1 MTSVEKKVAIEA
13 AGASKE
19 STDAIRDLLRTIFEG
34 GEAAGLF
41 IVLRNGELLPE
52 SMTGTDLDVSVRPG
66 RSVGDVVEFLCRR
79 GSALG
84 WKPMCVS
91 RRPHMTG
98 FSLVKPDAG
107 SNPSAVHFDI
117 FEGITYL
124 CLPLLRP
131 EALEAE
137 SIVRSGV
144 RQLSERGRVLATTIH
159 HLAWSGALLKEKYRT
174 ELAALL
180 ARKTDRE
187 WLLRTV
193 DAALGTPVSR
203 ELGKSPGPAGL
214 GSGATGLRRCVWLGL
229 ASRWFLPQP
238 RLALHSLGTYLRGQ
252 LQSMRRPPGLVGCPG
267 DPIPDLPGTLLS
279 IELACRI
286 SPHAVGAKDVRTPP
300 TMVRTLNGPR
310 YERTTA
316 RLWRTWTPVRWLLPS
331 LFLFLQAK
339 RNRIIVL
346 DRLPVAIRWLRSRAH
361 SPGWVTTP
369 AVRDFGRAPASGVL
383 AGLCDTGLSS
393 LATLVAGLFAARVLD
408 PGELGNYALVF
419 SAFVVA
425 SMIPAQAVFVPAEVA
440 ALDVSRRERLA
451 SIRRT
456 VRLGLPVALLAAL
469 GMMAWIIVAPRN
481 TSSSVLTAFTV
492 TAALTTFVSP
502 IQDHMR
508 RMLHLAD
515 ASWYAAGVS
524 LIHLAVVLSA
534 LGVWSAAG
542 VPAEWV
548 PFGALAAANAL
559 SLSAGA
565 LMVMRS
571 GGPAAPVKYH
581 LRDLL
586 RAGRWLLAIGLLPTG
601 AAFVAAVVVSRLAGV
616 DALGHAEAARILT
629 QPLFVLSTGL
639 SAFLGPRSMEAG
651 RGRLLH
657 DAREVSR
664 GFVWLMLMTGIPYL
678 LLTGVPWAWSPLPVV
693 VPTAYAIKG
702 LVAATALATIL
713 NGLVFPYRFELL
725 GAGRA
730 RTLAFVEVA
739 GNALRLGAGGLAGM
753 VGAFAIPGGLA
764 CLGLVRAVGYGSALR
779 HHYPGRAE

>member
-1 MTSVEKKVAIEA
+1 MTSVKREPPLDA
-13 AGASKE
+13 AGASGE
-19 STDAIRDLLRTIFEG
+19 GAGDTRDLFRTVFEG

-52 SMTGTDLDVSVRPG
+52 AMTGTDLDVSVRPG
-66 RSVGDVVEFLCRR
+66 RSAGDVVEFLCRR

-84 WKPMCVS
+84 WKPVCMS

-98 FSLVKPDAG
+98 FSLVKPDFG
-107 SNPSAVHFDI
+107 SNPSAVHFDV

-131 EALEAE
+131 EVLDTE

-144 RQLSERGRVLATTIH
+144 RHLSERGRVLATTTH
-159 HLAWSGALLKEKYRT
+159 HLAWNGALLKEKYRT
-174 ELAALL
+174 ELAAVL
-180 ARKTDRE
+180 ARETDRE

-203 ELGKSPGPAGL
+203 ELGKPHGPAGL
-214 GSGATGLRRCVWLGL
+214 GSGALGLRRRVWLGL
-229 ASRWFLPQP
+229 ASRWFLPHP
-238 RLALHSLGTYLRGQ
+238 GLALRSLSTYVRGQ
-252 LQSMRRPPGLVGCPG
+252 LRSLRHPPGLVGCPQ
-267 DPIPDLPGTLLS
+267 DSIPDLPGTLLS
-279 IELACRI
+279 VELACRI
-286 SPHAVGAKDVRTPP
+286 SPHALGAKDVRTPP

-339 RNRIIVL
+339 RNRIVVL
-346 DRLPVAIRWLRSRAH
+346 DRLPFAIRWLRSRAH
-361 SPGWVTTP
+361 PPGWVTTP
-369 AVRDFGRAPASGVL
+369 AARDLGRAPASGVL
-383 AGLCDTGLSS
+383 AGLCDTALSS
-393 LATLVAGLFAARVLD
+393 LATFVAGLFAARVLN
-408 PGELGNYALVF
+408 PGELGSYALVF

-440 ALDVSRRERLA
+440 ALEVSRRERLA
-451 SIRRT
+451 SLRQT
-456 VRLGLPVALLAAL
+456 VRLGVPVALLAAL
-469 GMMAWIIVAPRN
+469 GMLAWILVAPRN
-481 TSSSVLTAFTV
+481 ASSSVLTAFTV

-524 LIHLAVVLSA
+524 LIHLAVVVSA
-534 LGVWSAAG
+534 LSVWSAAG

-548 PFGALAAANAL
+548 PFGALAVANAL

-565 LMVMRS
+565 LMAMRS
-571 GGPAAPVKYH
+571 GRPAAPVTHH

-586 RAGRWLLAIGLLPTG
+586 RAGRWLLAVGLLPTG
-601 AAFVAAVVVSRLAGV
+601 AAFAAAVVVSRLAGV

-639 SAFLGPRSMEAG
+639 SAFLGPRSMEAARG
-651 RGRLLH
+651 RGLH

-664 GFVWLMLMTGIPYL
+664 GFVWLMILTGLPYL
-678 LLTGVPWAWSPLPVV
+678 LLTGVPWAWSPLPNA

-702 LVAATALATIL
+702 LVAATALATIF
-713 NGLVFPYRFELL
+713 NGLVFPYRSELL
-725 GAGRA
+725 GAGRS

-739 GNALRLGAGGLAGM
+739 GNALRLGAAGLAGL
-753 VGAFAIPGGLA
+753 VGAFAVPGGLA

-779 HHYPGRAE
+779 HHYQGRAE